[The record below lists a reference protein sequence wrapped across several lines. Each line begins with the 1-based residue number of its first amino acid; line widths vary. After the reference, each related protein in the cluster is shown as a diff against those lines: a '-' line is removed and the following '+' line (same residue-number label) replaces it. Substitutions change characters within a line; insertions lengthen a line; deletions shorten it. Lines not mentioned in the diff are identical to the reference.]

1 MPNLEMIVICLGALC
16 VARVVY
22 SIVKYSFVAVI
33 TKIHFDEKSF
43 YEKYDRATVESM
55 SERGG
60 W

>member
-1 MPNLEMIVICLGALC
+1 
-16 VARVVY
+16 
-22 SIVKYSFVAVI
+22 VAVI